1 VWKLPLF
8 CKKKNKSLGIFVVI
22 SHKSG
27 DNFTGKNNCILVE
40 DEGTP
45 K

>member
-1 VWKLPLF
+1 LEISLI

-22 SHKSG
+22 SHKNG
-27 DNFTGKNNCILVE
+27 GKFTGKNNCILVE
-40 DEGTP
+40 DAGAR